1 MTAKG
6 HVLLALPLPL
16 LWAIQNDTN
25 GIELGMTISLVV
37 IASLAPDI
45 DEPNSW
51 IGKRARFLSIP
62 LKLLGIFI
70 PMFRHRGA
78 THIFFIPFLFIL
90 FSAFS
95 KNIYLASFSYGW
107 MMHTIGDLLTKG
119 GINGYLYPFFP
130 DTKVGLLPKALRFYT
145 GSLQEI
151 ILINIL
157 VGINA
162 LLFFKLIY

>member
-1 MTAKG
+1 MTVKG
-6 HVLLALPLPL
+6 HILLALPSPL
-16 LWAIQNDTN
+16 LWAIQNNIN
-25 GIELGMTISLVV
+25 GIELGVVVILVV
-37 IASLAPDI
+37 LGSTAPDI
-45 DEPNSW
+45 DEPSSW
-51 IGKRARFLSIP
+51 IGKRARFLSLP

-70 PMFRHRGA
+70 PMFRHRGI
-78 THIFFIPFLFIL
+78 THIFLIPFILIL

-130 DTKVGLLPKALRFYT
+130 GTKVGLLPKSLRFYT
-145 GSLQEI
+145 GSLQEM

-157 VGINA
+157 VSINA
-162 LLFFKLIY
+162 LLLFRLIY